1 MQNQAD
7 NRMMENLYWWGVPT
21 LFRCPHET
29 NFENCDIGLIGVP
42 IQQGMVLRKEINIW
56 GLVLLEMFL
65 LF

>member
-7 NRMMENLYWWGVPT
+7 NRLMENLYWWGVPT

-42 IQQGMVLRKEINIW
+42 HSAGNGTTERAVSYTHLTLPTKA
-56 GLVLLEMFL
+56 
-65 LF
+65 